1 MLPKSRIFSVLLL
14 GLGVALIAA
23 GLAAASFLSFSPR
36 LPLDIEDTTWTMQD
50 ENATAQELS
59 AEGVSQYEGPMT
71 YQLNLDIQDPADK
84 ETATLRVGES
94 AIRGGTGNVE
104 DLSFARVWNYPVD
117 RLSGEATGP
126 AALSHTMGSPT
137 AEVPVEGYW
146 LKLPADAEQTTYP
159 VFDPVLRKAA
169 DAVFEESLEI
179 DGRTVYRYH
188 QEIEPT
194 NVATLYAGNT
204 TTTLSNEDG
213 STEQG
218 YLFHAATRDLFV
230 DQATGLVVGMDVDIK
245 DYWAD
250 REGNEREVQF
260 AFQGATDEESRAE
273 LLQQAGRF
281 PRSAVGQW
289 VRWGGVGV
297 GAVLVLFGALGAF
310 RRPTNRHSR

>member
-1 MLPKSRIFSVLLL
+1 MLPKSRIFSVLQL

-23 GLAAASFLSFSPR
+23 GLAASSFLSFSPR
-36 LPLDIEDTTWTMQD
+36 LPLDIEGTTWTMHD
-50 ENATAQELS
+50 ENATAQALS

-71 YQLNLDIQDPADK
+71 YQLNMDIQEPADK
-84 ETATLRVGES
+84 DTATLRVGES

-104 DLSFARVWNYPVD
+104 DLSFARVWAYPVD
-117 RLSGEATGP
+117 RLSGKATGP

-159 VFDPVLRKAA
+159 VFDPVLRTAA
-169 DAVFEESLEI
+169 DAVFEESLDI
-179 DGRTVYRYH
+179 DGRTVYRYR

-218 YLFHAATRDLFV
+218 YLFHSATRDLFV
-230 DQATGLVVGMDVDIK
+230 DQATGLVVGMDVDVR

-260 AFQGATDEESRAE
+260 AFTGATDEQSRAE
-273 LLQQAGRF
+273 LLQQAERF

-289 VRWGGVGV
+289 VRWGGVGS
-297 GAVLVLFGALGAF
+297 GALLVLFGALGAF
-310 RRPTNRHSR
+310 RRPAQRHSR